1 MKKIDD
7 FKELLNVLPRNNVK
21 NSRVYYKK
29 AVTMKE
35 EATRFKQ
42 SLLKEID
49 KRYNSLIIKDENE
62 DLISIRDKVLDTK
75 KNLYLLN
82 KYNDSYEKS
91 SLDLL
96 LYRIK
101 KFYKNDLNRVN
112 EDIEDVIDRFNQVG
126 ISLTGKDFFY
136 GEEVN
141 LYMNDYFVNK
151 DNAIHMREVFDKLYW
166 KEPDIILHIYLNFR
180 YLYFK
185 NIKTFDKYY
194 KNRLVEY
201 NMTKKD
207 EYFKEYQ
214 NDLWNYLLLK
224 ESNIKLI
231 EDRFIN
237 GELEIKDYEDAKTDK
252 IESSLVIGEMSDSL
266 RMDSLNK
273 LSYTLYE
280 YKNYLK
286 YKYIIDEIKN
296 IYASK
301 EANKN
306 LTKTI
311 LKNLSKHE
319 GKLSKLGKKITSKG
333 IFGKKKDNSNDK
345 INNLMNVEID
355 EINKLY
361 EEYDEAKFKEKIA
374 NMLND
379 NSSLLD
385 ALNIG
390 LAFKINLFNI
400 LKIENSEKTDQEME
414 DEVFNIE
421 EFSYYPNITFL
432 SNISIKEE
440 RDISTIILDKYKLMN
455 INIGA
460 ESLEDSNLD
469 SFISNVNKVVIKN
482 YMKKNNIDF
491 SAFSSACDM
500 KKILDKENHDK
511 ETK

>member
-35 EATRFKQ
+35 EASRFKQ
-42 SLLKEID
+42 SLLKEIS
-49 KRYNSLIIKDENE
+49 KRYKQLIITDESE

-82 KYNDSYEKS
+82 EYNDSYEKS

-112 EDIEDVIDRFNQVG
+112 EDIEDVIERFETVG
-126 ISLTGKDFFY
+126 VKLTSDDFFY

-141 LYMNDYFVNK
+141 LYMKDYFINK

-185 NIKTFDKYY
+185 NKKIFDKYY

-201 NMTKKD
+201 NMTNKKD
-207 EYFKEYQ
+207 YFKDYQ

-231 EDRFIN
+231 EDKFIN
-237 GELEIKDYEDAKTDK
+237 GELDIKDYEDAKTDK
-252 IESSLVIGEMSDSL
+252 IESSLIIGEMSDSL

-296 IYASK
+296 IYNSK
-301 EANKN
+301 DANKN
-306 LTKTI
+306 LTKNI
-311 LKNLSKHE
+311 LKNISKHE
-319 GKLSKLGKKITSKG
+319 GKLAKLGKKITKSGLFNKN
-333 IFGKKKDNSNDK
+333 KPTDK

-355 EINKLY
+355 ELNKLY
-361 EEYDEAKFKEKIA
+361 EEYDDAKFKEKIA
-374 NMLND
+374 NSLND

-385 ALNIG
+385 ALNIA
-390 LAFKINLFNI
+390 LAFKINLFTI
-400 LKIENSEKTDQEME
+400 LKTENEEKTDQDME

-440 RDISTIILDKYKLMN
+440 RDISVIILDKYKLMN
-455 INIGA
+455 INITG
-460 ESLEDSNLD
+460 ESLEDTNLD
-469 SFISNVNKVVIKN
+469 SFINNVNKVVIKN
-482 YMKKNNIDF
+482 YMKKNNVDF
-491 SAFSSACDM
+491 NEFSSACDM
-500 KKILDKENHDK
+500 KKILDKENI
-511 ETK
+511 TL